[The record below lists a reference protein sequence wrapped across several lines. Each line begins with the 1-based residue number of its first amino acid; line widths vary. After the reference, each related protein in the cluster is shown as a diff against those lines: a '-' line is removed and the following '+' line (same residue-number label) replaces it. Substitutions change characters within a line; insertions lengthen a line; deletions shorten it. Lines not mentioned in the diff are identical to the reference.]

1 MEQKDESYY
10 IERILDGETEYFSV
24 FLDRYSRPLY
34 TLVVQIVGCPEDAEE
49 LLQDIFLKAFRNLNR
64 YKGECRFSTWIYRIA
79 YNAAISATR
88 KKKQEFLYI
97 EENTIN
103 NVPDEMADN
112 VLAPAETEEQ
122 LERLEMAIDQ
132 LSGEEKALITM
143 EEERKINENTGN
155 MLKQALE
162 RRQTERLS
170 SNFSYRMMER
180 VHQEAEKQT
189 KRKTRIGWAALLIS
203 ALALVGLGVY
213 VLTFYLEF
221 NFADVMPQMNVRQ
234 DSSLFAFYVYIAL
247 LALVLLGL
255 DYWLRKKYIWK

>member
-97 EENTIN
+97 
-103 NVPDEMADN
+103 
-112 VLAPAETEEQ
+112 
-122 LERLEMAIDQ
+122 AI
-132 LSGEEKALITM
+132 
-143 EEERKINENTGN
+143 
-155 MLKQALE
+155 
-162 RRQTERLS
+162 
-170 SNFSYRMMER
+170 
-180 VHQEAEKQT
+180 
-189 KRKTRIGWAALLIS
+189 
-203 ALALVGLGVY
+203 
-213 VLTFYLEF
+213 
-221 NFADVMPQMNVRQ
+221 VR
-234 DSSLFAFYVYIAL
+234 
-247 LALVLLGL
+247 
-255 DYWLRKKYIWK
+255 

>member
-1 MEQKDESYY
+1 
-10 IERILDGETEYFSV
+10 
-24 FLDRYSRPLY
+24 
-34 TLVVQIVGCPEDAEE
+34 
-49 LLQDIFLKAFRNLNR
+49 
-64 YKGECRFSTWIYRIA
+64 
-79 YNAAISATR
+79 
-88 KKKQEFLYI
+88 
-97 EENTIN
+97 
-103 NVPDEMADN
+103 
-112 VLAPAETEEQ
+112 
-122 LERLEMAIDQ
+122 
-132 LSGEEKALITM
+132 M

-189 KRKTRIGWAALLIS
+189 KRKTRIGWAALL
-203 ALALVGLGVY
+203 
-213 VLTFYLEF
+213 TFYLEF

>member
-79 YNAAISATR
+79 YNTAISATR
-88 KKKQEFLYI
+88 KKKQEFL
-97 EENTIN
+97 
-103 NVPDEMADN
+103 
-112 VLAPAETEEQ
+112 
-122 LERLEMAIDQ
+122 
-132 LSGEEKALITM
+132 
-143 EEERKINENTGN
+143 
-155 MLKQALE
+155 
-162 RRQTERLS
+162 
-170 SNFSYRMMER
+170 SYRMMER

-189 KRKTRIGWAALLIS
+189 KRKTRVGWAALLIS

-234 DSSLFAFYVYIAL
+234 DSSLFGFYVYIAL

>member
-1 MEQKDESYY
+1 
-10 IERILDGETEYFSV
+10 
-24 FLDRYSRPLY
+24 
-34 TLVVQIVGCPEDAEE
+34 
-49 LLQDIFLKAFRNLNR
+49 
-64 YKGECRFSTWIYRIA
+64 
-79 YNAAISATR
+79 
-88 KKKQEFLYI
+88 
-97 EENTIN
+97 
-103 NVPDEMADN
+103 
-112 VLAPAETEEQ
+112 
-122 LERLEMAIDQ
+122 
-132 LSGEEKALITM
+132 M

-234 DSSLFAFYVYIAL
+234 MILIWMLLQHQSNSDMAQLQPLSCRLYVFDML
-247 LALVLLGL
+247 L
-255 DYWLRKKYIWK
+255 

>member
-1 MEQKDESYY
+1 
-10 IERILDGETEYFSV
+10 
-24 FLDRYSRPLY
+24 
-34 TLVVQIVGCPEDAEE
+34 
-49 LLQDIFLKAFRNLNR
+49 
-64 YKGECRFSTWIYRIA
+64 
-79 YNAAISATR
+79 
-88 KKKQEFLYI
+88 
-97 EENTIN
+97 
-103 NVPDEMADN
+103 
-112 VLAPAETEEQ
+112 
-122 LERLEMAIDQ
+122 
-132 LSGEEKALITM
+132 M

-162 RRQTERLS
+162 RRQTER
-170 SNFSYRMMER
+170 MMER

-189 KRKTRIGWAALLIS
+189 KRKTRVGWAALLIS

-234 DSSLFAFYVYIAL
+234 DSSLFGFYVYIAL

>member
-1 MEQKDESYY
+1 
-10 IERILDGETEYFSV
+10 
-24 FLDRYSRPLY
+24 
-34 TLVVQIVGCPEDAEE
+34 
-49 LLQDIFLKAFRNLNR
+49 
-64 YKGECRFSTWIYRIA
+64 
-79 YNAAISATR
+79 
-88 KKKQEFLYI
+88 
-97 EENTIN
+97 
-103 NVPDEMADN
+103 
-112 VLAPAETEEQ
+112 
-122 LERLEMAIDQ
+122 
-132 LSGEEKALITM
+132 M

-189 KRKTRIGWAALLIS
+189 K

>member
-1 MEQKDESYY
+1 
-10 IERILDGETEYFSV
+10 
-24 FLDRYSRPLY
+24 
-34 TLVVQIVGCPEDAEE
+34 
-49 LLQDIFLKAFRNLNR
+49 
-64 YKGECRFSTWIYRIA
+64 
-79 YNAAISATR
+79 
-88 KKKQEFLYI
+88 
-97 EENTIN
+97 
-103 NVPDEMADN
+103 
-112 VLAPAETEEQ
+112 
-122 LERLEMAIDQ
+122 
-132 LSGEEKALITM
+132 M

-170 SNFSYRMMER
+170 SNFS
-180 VHQEAEKQT
+180 EAEKQT
-189 KRKTRIGWAALLIS
+189 KRKTRVGWAALLIS

-234 DSSLFAFYVYIAL
+234 DSSLFGFYVYIAL